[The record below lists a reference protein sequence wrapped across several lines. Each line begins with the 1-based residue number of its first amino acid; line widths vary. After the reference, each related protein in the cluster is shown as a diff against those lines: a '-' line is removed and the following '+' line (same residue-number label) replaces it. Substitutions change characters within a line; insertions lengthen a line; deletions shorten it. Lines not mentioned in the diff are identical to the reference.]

1 MVYPHVKLYIS
12 RYGKQISGIVIAH
25 FSFLNFA
32 SYVIWASKF
41 LWKRGHNRWWA
52 GSLAVRG
59 KITGSRVP
67 DRLNY
72 FVIFVIYT

>member
-1 MVYPHVKLYIS
+1 MVYLHVKLYIS
-12 RYGKQISGIVIAH
+12 RYGKQISGIVIAL

-32 SYVIWASKF
+32 SYVIWASNFSMEK
-41 LWKRGHNRWWA
+41 GHNRWWA

-59 KITGSRVP
+59 KITGSGVP

-72 FVIFVIYT
+72 FVIFVVYT